1 MVKTEINIH
10 ENWRHQ
16 DIVTDTMVKE
26 FKDRM
31 GVSNYRVSPIA
42 TNDICDFLLSNSE
55 YRERFKINI
64 DILKEGIDDIV
75 FWYCI
80 SIDETDKKI
89 ILSTKTG
96 KQISYDDESDY
107 DSEDSD
113 REERSLT

>member
-10 ENWRHQ
+10 KNWENH
-16 DIVTDTMVKE
+16 DIVTDTIVKE

-31 GVSNYRVSPIA
+31 GVSNYEVSPIP
-42 TNDICDFLLSNSE
+42 TNEICDFLLSNSE
-55 YRERFKINI
+55 YREILPNKIM
-64 DILKEGIDDIV
+64 DDLKKEGIDIV

-80 SIDETDKKI
+80 SIDGTDKKI

-96 KQISYDDESDY
+96 KKISYDDESDY

-113 REERSLT
+113 REER